1 VAKAIRKE
9 PGQRYTSV
17 AQFSEDISRHL
28 RGEPVI
34 AHHSTFLYRSNK
46 FIRRHKLGFVTG
58 LLMFALVVSGVLTI
72 VRAERKARRQQ
83 TIAERRFN
91 DLRKVANSLIFEV
104 HDSIRSLP
112 GATAARKIILERA
125 QEYLDSLAA
134 DSRSDPL
141 LLRELSAAY
150 IRIAGVLGNSRDA
163 NLGNSALSLQDYRRA
178 VEMRETVAAALPSD
192 RDARRELAESEMAL
206 AMALQGSREA
216 DAASGFLDKATA
228 ILEPLA
234 AADTGDSKI
243 QYALAKATEHKAGL
257 YADQGQFKSA
267 QTTYEKSLAMYQHVA
282 EMDPGNRDYRIDVA
296 YAHKHV
302 GGTLIMQKQLQ
313 PALEQYRAALVID
326 ERELRADPRDA
337 SIRYNITFTY
347 SDTGYILGQ
356 EGKIDEALGYY
367 HKALVIRT
375 DLAEADPQDKRSR
388 GGLANTYSYIGGLLW
403 KKGDRQGSLEAHK
416 KALALRQAL
425 SLGDP
430 TNEPKRLAVAQS
442 QAEIGEAYASMAFS
456 PHANKAQRS
465 VLCRQAET
473 FLQPSLPILVA
484 RKGKLFGGEAESLA
498 VAQKAADR
506 CNVAISPIGTRKDT
520 PRRP

>member
-1 VAKAIRKE
+1 M
-9 PGQRYTSV
+9 
-17 AQFSEDISRHL
+17 L
-28 RGEPVI
+28 
-34 AHHSTFLYRSNK
+34 
-46 FIRRHKLGFVTG
+46 
-58 LLMFALVVSGVLTI
+58 ALVVSGVLTI

-83 TIAERRFN
+83 IIAERRFN

-134 DSRSDPL
+134 DSKSDPL

-150 IRIAGVLGNSRDA
+150 IRIAAVLGNPRDA
-163 NLGNSALSLQDYRRA
+163 NLGNSALSLQNYRRA
-178 VEMRETVAAALPSD
+178 VEMRETVAAAFPLD
-192 RDARRELAESEMAL
+192 REARRELAESDMAL
-206 AMALQGSREA
+206 ALALQGSQEGA
-216 DAASGFLDKATA
+216 NAAKGFLDKAIA

-234 AADTGDSKI
+234 AANSTDTKI
-243 QYALAKATEHKAGL
+243 QYALAKATEYKAGF

-267 QTTYEKSLAMYQHVA
+267 QTTYEKALAMYQHVG

-302 GGTLIMQKQLQ
+302 GGTLIVQKQLQ

-326 ERELRADPRDA
+326 EAELRADPRDA

-356 EGKIDEALGYY
+356 QGKIDEALGCYN
-367 HKALVIRT
+367 KALVIRR
-375 DLAEADPQDKRSR
+375 DLAEADPQDRRSR

-403 KKGDRQGSLEAHK
+403 KKGDQQGSLEAHK
-416 KALALRQAL
+416 KALALREAL

-442 QAEIGEAYASMAFS
+442 RAEIGEAYASMAFS
-456 PHANKAQRS
+456 PHAYKMQRLL
-465 VLCRQAET
+465 LCRQSES
-473 FLQPSLPILVA
+473 FLQPALPILVA
-484 RKGKLFGGEAESLA
+484 RKGKLLGNEAENFA
-498 VAQKAADR
+498 NAQKAADR
-506 CNVAISPIGTRKDT
+506 CNVTISRSGTLQKNVPRSAIHN
-520 PRRP
+520 